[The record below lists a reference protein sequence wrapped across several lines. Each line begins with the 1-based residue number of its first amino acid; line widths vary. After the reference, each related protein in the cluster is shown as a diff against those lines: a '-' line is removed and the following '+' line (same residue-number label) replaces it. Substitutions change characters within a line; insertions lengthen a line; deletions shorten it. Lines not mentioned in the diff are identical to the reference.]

1 MKTTETAQNGV
12 NDIITI
18 QNLLRSQAFCMVV
31 LENWLYIV
39 SANIFDTSSYLNKL
53 NLVDYIVGTYL
64 TYNTIHVG

>member
-12 NDIITI
+12 NDKITV
-18 QNLLRSQAFCMVV
+18 QNILRSQAVCMVA